1 MMMNLSS
8 VNHTADDTRRDRFIR
23 SMGLLQP
30 ADGIPKQAIEIA
42 RKHTW
47 SADKHFN
54 FPRDDYYHVIATACA
69 YGYHELVKMLLEE
82 TSMEVNV
89 NTWCYPVPLQYVTKK
104 GMKRSFTSNGFLY
117 ETVFHMVNGGYA
129 SLENHWK
136 VIDYLVEKG
145 ARYQHTYEGGEEHI
159 LSLAIQ
165 CNIQLF
171 LTLLKVTTFHSE
183 MDDRYDIFHQIMK
196 AAIQSG
202 KKEAVHILPKLG
214 IYTPTNRDLY
224 AAFRSNKVDIT
235 RAILDKQVNADSEI
249 LFEAMQSEN
258 YPMME
263 LLVEHGADIE
273 EAIQMSRKRCRD
285 IQESRDP
292 EDFDLSPDYLD
303 LELETLVDQIDTVQE
318 INLRKKLRSICV

>member
-1 MMMNLSS
+1 MMMNFKYLTENYS
-8 VNHTADDTRRDRFIR
+8 RRNQLMDR
-23 SMGLLQP
+23 MGLRP
-30 ADGIPKQAIEIA
+30 RVVGIPQQAIEIA
-42 RKHTW
+42 RKYTW
-47 SADKHFN
+47 PADKFSN
-54 FPRDDYYHVIATACA
+54 FLRDDYYHVIATACA

-89 NTWCYPVPLQYVTKK
+89 NTWCYPVELP
-104 GMKRSFTSNGFLY
+104 GRKRPFISHGGFLY
-117 ETVFHMVNGGYA
+117 ETVCGMVNGGYA

-136 VIDYLVEKG
+136 VIDYLLEKG
-145 ARYQHTYEGGEEHI
+145 ARYQHNYEGGEQHI

-183 MDDRYDIFHQIMK
+183 MDDRYDILHQIMK

-214 IYTPTNRDLY
+214 LYTPTNRDLY
-224 AAFRSNKVDIT
+224 AAFRSNNVDIT
-235 RAILDKQVNADSEI
+235 RAILDYHVYPDSQL

-258 YPMME
+258 IPMME
-263 LLVEHGADIE
+263 LLVEYGADTKK
-273 EAIQMSRKRCRD
+273 AIQRSRKRCRV

-318 INLRKKLRSICV
+318 IYLRKKFCSICV